1 MINQSK
7 SHTTNN
13 RLSPE
18 LPPKIFN
25 HSAGEFAREFN
36 RLPFGVSHNLGEHPL
51 FEIPRLIE
59 LAKTL
64 WALAGSKVLFQDGGA
79 AFENRWDEIPKKA
92 LSFINGIRDIQQSGS
107 WVLLKSIQEDPE
119 YQACIDQ
126 CVSELSELTGVDLK
140 HEITWIDGY
149 IFIASPGAVTPH
161 HIDHESNF
169 LLQVHG
175 EKNINVCDPG
185 DRSVL
190 FEEEIE
196 NYYAGDLSAAGFKS
210 ISQEKAYVFPMVP
223 GKGVHI
229 PSKGPHWV
237 RNDNQ
242 YSVSFSINFCMR
254 ETDVKSRIY
263 QCNHYLRKLDF
274 TPTPPGRSA
283 AKDWLKIAALSGLGK
298 GKVAN
303 KYELLR
309 KNTNRLEGASRII
322 GKVLGRPANPR
333 TDPKTVSA
341 TEASRTNS
349 RKLETNTGDN

>member
-1 MINQSK
+1 MINKTESR
-7 SHTTNN
+7 TTNN
-13 RLSPE
+13 RTSPE

-25 HSAGEFAREFN
+25 HSPGEFAQEFN
-36 RLPFGVSHNLGEHPL
+36 RLPFGISHNLGEHPL

-126 CVSELSELTGVDLK
+126 CVIELSELTGVDLK
-140 HEITWIDGY
+140 KEITWIDGY

-175 EKNINVCDPG
+175 EKNINVCDPD

-196 NYYAGDLSAAGFKS
+196 SYYAGDLSAAGFKS
-210 ISQEKAYVFPMVP
+210 VSQEKAYVFPMVP

-237 RNDNQ
+237 RNNEQ

-263 QCNHYLRKLDF
+263 QCNHYLRKLNF
-274 TPTPPGRSA
+274 TPTPPGLSSSR
-283 AKDWLKIAALSGLGK
+283 DWLKIMALSRLSGVK
-298 GKVAN
+298 ATN

-309 KNTNRLEGASRII
+309 QNVNRLENASRVIE
-322 GKVLGRPANPR
+322 KVLMRPANHR
-333 TDPKTVSA
+333 K
-341 TEASRTNS
+341 EANS
-349 RKLETNTGDN
+349 SPFMEAKEPNSQE

>member
-1 MINQSK
+1 MIKQTESR
-7 SHTTNN
+7 TTNN
-13 RLSPE
+13 RTSHD

-25 HSAGEFAREFN
+25 HSPGEFAQEFN

-107 WVLLKSIQEDPE
+107 WVLLKSIQEDAE

-126 CVSELSELTGVDLK
+126 CVSELSELTSVDLK
-140 HEITWIDGY
+140 KEITWIDGY

-175 EKNINVCDPG
+175 EKNINVCDPD

-210 ISQEKAYVFPMVP
+210 VSQEKAYVFPMVP

-237 RNDNQ
+237 RNDKQ

-283 AKDWLKIAALSGLGK
+283 AKDWLKIAALSSLGK

-322 GKVLGRPANPR
+322 EKVLRRPANPP

>member
-1 MINQSK
+1 MIDQSE

-13 RLSPE
+13 RTSPE
-18 LPPKIFN
+18 LPAKIFN

-92 LSFINGIRDIQQSGS
+92 LSFIIGIRDIQQSGS

-175 EKNINVCDPG
+175 EKNINVCDPD

-210 ISQEKAYVFPMVP
+210 VSQEKAYVFPMVP

-237 RNDNQ
+237 RNDKQ

-274 TPTPPGRSA
+274 TPTPPGLSA
-283 AKDWLKIAALSGLGK
+283 AKDRLKIMALSRIRN
-298 GKVAN
+298 GKVSN

-309 KNTNRLEGASRII
+309 QNINRLEGASRII
-322 GKVLGRPANPR
+322 EKVLKRPANR
-333 TDPKTVSA
+333 RNETTSALEPKVSGID
-341 TEASRTNS
+341 N
-349 RKLETNTGDN
+349 RKVETNAGEK